1 VSFILDALRK
11 SDNERQKNA
20 VPSISQ
26 IPSAINRTSIPR
38 WTVFLIGVLTICA
51 ITLGWGWLKT
61 LSSENVL
68 MTSTDSIKSITVSPA
83 NSGVR
88 SLAREA
94 RVPADSVPTT
104 IPVSPTQTESP
115 VPLKRTESLQTV
127 FGVVGSP
134 PNIAELV
141 ATGSDLPDL
150 RLELHVFSP
159 IPSERFVFINSNR
172 YGEGDTLLE
181 GSRVLTITI
190 EGVILSHGGQNF
202 LLPRN

>member
-1 VSFILDALRK
+1 
-11 SDNERQKNA
+11 
-20 VPSISQ
+20 
-26 IPSAINRTSIPR
+26 
-38 WTVFLIGVLTICA
+38 
-51 ITLGWGWLKT
+51 
-61 LSSENVL
+61 

-94 RVPADSVPTT
+94 RVPANSVPTT